1 MSGPKRSRH
10 SKIQK
15 FPISGIPKIIIL
27 KLLALALEPA
37 DQQHASMSFHKLTT
51 ILLFIVGISYG
62 VLGQDT
68 THRSPYCIDVNK
80 VPLSFFLSDKYLST
94 TYIANKQDLVS
105 TYQDLVFQ
113 NGRVHKGLIPND
125 YVTKRPVIR
134 FTVCNSADTTITAW
148 FFPGIHFRNILLYRQ
163 QGPGLAALPTVSP
176 DNPDGISYRRITLA
190 AHDSALIVAE
200 LHQVKTYLNKVTP
213 RLISDR
219 YLPYFISG
227 LHDNNSDSNLVTY
240 LFCGLL
246 LMLILY
252 SLANYFQ
259 ETNKEFLY
267 YSGYAFFLGIMLFAK
282 AIYTWR
288 TTHISFFQ
296 EEYLD
301 FVMQSVGHLFYMAF
315 MQQFLATRKEHP
327 FLHRLY
333 NCGIAMLIISML
345 GYSYVYFLTTDFVF
359 QNGLENLTKILLLL
373 MVLIFLFYSLRH
385 WKDKLLRYLFWGN
398 LCLFIFSLLSQLNVM
413 APALSRALPG
423 ILSNSLFYY
432 EIGLFLELV
441 FFLAGL
447 NHKNR
452 RQLIGHTRERERL
465 KAENQMKEYEKELAV
480 FKAQQEERERISA
493 DMHDEL
499 GSGMTAI
506 RLMSEIAR
514 NKMKENTPVEIEK
527 ISHSADEVLNK
538 MNAIIWS
545 MNSGNDTVDNLISY
559 IRSYALEYFE
569 NTPIYCRVYIPERID
584 KIEVS
589 GDKRRNIF
597 LCVKETLNNAMKH
610 SGATELKIN
619 IAIKDKLEIF
629 ITDNGVGIDLQR
641 LRQFGNGLK
650 NIAKRMESI
659 GGSYKIE
666 NQNGTITILS
676 LPL

>member
-1 MSGPKRSRH
+1 MQTMS
-10 SKIQK
+10 
-15 FPISGIPKIIIL
+15 L
-27 KLLALALEPA
+27 
-37 DQQHASMSFHKLTT
+37 HKLTT
-51 ILLFIVGISYG
+51 TLLLIAGFSFR
-62 VLGQDT
+62 VLAQDT
-68 THRSPYCIDVNK
+68 THRSGLCIDINK
-80 VPLSFFLSDKYLST
+80 IPLSLFLSDKYLSSA
-94 TYIANKQDLVS
+94 YVDHRSDLNAA
-105 TYQDLVFQ
+105 YPNLVFQ
-113 NGRVHKGLIPND
+113 NGRVHTGLIPNN
-125 YVTKRPVIR
+125 YVTKKAIIR
-134 FTVCNSADTTITAW
+134 FTVCNTADTTMAAW
-148 FFPGIHFRNILLYRQ
+148 FFPGIHFRDIHLYRQ
-163 QGPGLAALPTVSP
+163 QGAGLQELPSVRP
-176 DNPDGISYRRITLA
+176 DNPDSISYRRITMA
-190 AHDSALIVAE
+190 PHDSALIVAE

-219 YLPYFISG
+219 YLPYFING

-267 YSGYAFFLGIMLFAK
+267 YSGYAFFLGVMLFAK

-288 TTHISFFQ
+288 TTSISFFQ

-327 FLHRLY
+327 FLHYLY
-333 NCGIAMLIISML
+333 NCGIVMLIVSAL
-345 GYSYVYFLTTDFVF
+345 GYSYLHFFTDNFVL
-359 QNGLENLTKILLLL
+359 QNGLENLTKLLLLL
-373 MVLIFLFYSLRH
+373 MVLIFLFYSMRN

-398 LCLFIFSLLSQLNVM
+398 LCLFVFSLLSQLNVM

-452 RQLIGHTRERERL
+452 RQLIGQARERERL

-480 FKAQQEERERISA
+480 FKAQQEERDRISA

-569 NTPIYCRVYIPERID
+569 STPIYCRVMIPERIE

-650 NIAKRMESI
+650 NISKRMESI
-659 GGSYKIE
+659 GGTYKIE
-666 NQNGTITILS
+666 NHNGTITILS